1 MKRNWIK
8 LYSTYS
14 KNYDKKAIKSKVG
27 FEDKYTLNEFKT
39 MYTAIE
45 NERKLQVKHGER
57 KVLNVSQ
64 DLLAKQEK
72 YLYSMKQ
79 AKELKKALKEYYDL
93 DYKIKDI
100 RTDSI
105 KTDEFWKAVSDYK
118 KQLKLQGIKD
128 VNSVISSTFFG
139 SP

>member
-27 FEDKYTLNEFKT
+27 FEEKYSLDEF
-39 MYTAIE
+39 MGIYTAIE
-45 NERKLQVKHGER
+45 NERKLEVKQGKR

-64 DLLAKQEK
+64 DLLAEQEK

-79 AKELKKALKEYYDL
+79 AKELKKALKKYYNL

-100 RTDSI
+100 RTNSD

-118 KQLKLQGIKD
+118 KQLKLQGVKD
-128 VNSVISSTFFG
+128 VNNVISSTFFG

>member
-57 KVLNVSQ
+57 KVLIKLIIKYYLLCFFIQSQ
-64 DLLAKQEK
+64 H
-72 YLYSMKQ
+72 
-79 AKELKKALKEYYDL
+79 
-93 DYKIKDI
+93 IN
-100 RTDSI
+100 
-105 KTDEFWKAVSDYK
+105 F
-118 KQLKLQGIKD
+118 
-128 VNSVISSTFFG
+128 
-139 SP
+139 